1 MADYEHE
8 MLETLRKSV
17 DQVRADMN
25 WQRREP
31 VRLVFHAFKPLK
43 DAETEAVKRLM
54 AELGDYD
61 VDYAFLHVVEDHPY
75 LLFDEAQEGMRDFE
89 SGMQKG
95 VLAPQRGL
103 FFRISGKD
111 VLIAL
116 TGPKDVKRAQDGIP
130 RPSFVAQLLS
140 VASAGHHPLLGV
152 DREAAGRTLETP
164 QLGSRRHARPHRPHE
179 VVPMSEA
186 ERILLEDA
194 RSTLIRAVRKVEGR
208 GDLRE
213 AFAGWALRE
222 SVSGVAIEGACRAAV
237 DRTVAQRTYR
247 DVAVLG
253 YAADA
258 WRSNFA
264 HRDLLERRLEWLAGR
279 NPNMGGN
286 PAGFCSDPIALLGV
300 ALGAQAI
307 GRGALTDG
315 IAAWLDG
322 FSGAS
327 FNSPRVPG
335 RDKLFAAASLR
346 SVGAKVVIDVPD
358 ADEVSDVRV
367 ALRARGLLPPVHKI
381 TDEAEAVLVL
391 RLVLESSED
400 LDPLVA
406 AVRLA
411 AVGAVKDAVRSKAV
425 SSLDPL
431 SSDVPAGE
439 APIRAFIS
447 YAWEED
453 PQHNENALALAHR
466 LRQMGVEAVIDRY
479 VDGTPDEGWP
489 IWMIH
494 Q

>member
-1 MADYEHE
+1 
-8 MLETLRKSV
+8 
-17 DQVRADMN
+17 
-25 WQRREP
+25 
-31 VRLVFHAFKPLK
+31 
-43 DAETEAVKRLM
+43 
-54 AELGDYD
+54 
-61 VDYAFLHVVEDHPY
+61 
-75 LLFDEAQEGMRDFE
+75 
-89 SGMQKG
+89 
-95 VLAPQRGL
+95 
-103 FFRISGKD
+103 
-111 VLIAL
+111 
-116 TGPKDVKRAQDGIP
+116 
-130 RPSFVAQLLS
+130 
-140 VASAGHHPLLGV
+140 
-152 DREAAGRTLETP
+152 
-164 QLGSRRHARPHRPHE
+164 
-179 VVPMSEA
+179 MSEA

-194 RSTLIRAVRKVEGR
+194 RSTLIRAVRKVEGL

-237 DRTVAQRTYR
+237 DRPVAQRTYR

-279 NPNMGGN
+279 NPNMGGS

-335 RDKLFAAASLR
+335 RDKLFAAAALR

-367 ALRARGLLPPVHKI
+367 ALRASGLLPPVHKI

-494 Q
+494 QVRRADFVLVVCTDTYRRRCEREEGPGVGQGAKWEGAIITQSIYENDSNNRKFVPVVLRSADVPHVPLMLKSATRYDLANPQQFDKLYRYLTGQPQVIAPPVGRRVELKPHDVKPFRPGS